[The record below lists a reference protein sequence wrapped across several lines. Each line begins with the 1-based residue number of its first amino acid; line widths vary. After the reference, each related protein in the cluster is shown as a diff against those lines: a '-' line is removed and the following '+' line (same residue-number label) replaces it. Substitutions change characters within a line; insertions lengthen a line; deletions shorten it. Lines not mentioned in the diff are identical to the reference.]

1 MFRYRDVMFVDAVFQ
16 GFSQQL
22 GKAIAAHPSLL
33 RMYTQYKHAGY
44 VTAAIRARDEFEKRY
59 GPTVKSKA
67 AETVKPGK

>member
-1 MFRYRDVMFVDAVFQ
+1 MLCVCVQ

-22 GKAIAAHPSLL
+22 GKAVAAHPTLVQ
-33 RMYTQYKHAGY
+33 MYNRFKQAGLY
-44 VTAAIRARDEFEKRY
+44 QAALQAKEDFEKRH